1 MGQIV
6 LLVVAAAWAAV
17 LVPPLLRSRV
27 ENRPN
32 SSVSDFRS
40 QLSSLQ
46 RVLPSRGAS
55 VRSMARPL
63 APSTL
68 ARPAASGR
76 PPLRSGLGSNHTAQP
91 APAART
97 TSRDATRGHEPTAR
111 PRRHAE
117 RPERAPVVMRNGRPV
132 LDAAEIKRRRTKV
145 LYLIAGTAGVSG
157 LMAATTDSKA
167 MVYLFAVAVVAL
179 GAYVYLLSIA
189 NQRSLVDGA
198 DYADERDARDLYEA
212 PPASRRSYRYDDDS
226 DTYYG
231 ADTRALGRDPR
242 RFGRIPLDRPLRR
255 AVGGR
260 RHRRPHAGHGHLRSH
275 LLRASPGA
283 AAGSLRRL
291 RLRDLRPFRARAS
304 PAGAQRPSP
313 HGSAPGGAAAA

>member
-1 MGQIV
+1 
-6 LLVVAAAWAAV
+6 
-17 LVPPLLRSRV
+17 
-27 ENRPN
+27 
-32 SSVSDFRS
+32 
-40 QLSSLQ
+40 
-46 RVLPSRGAS
+46 
-55 VRSMARPL
+55 
-63 APSTL
+63 
-68 ARPAASGR
+68 
-76 PPLRSGLGSNHTAQP
+76 
-91 APAART
+91 
-97 TSRDATRGHEPTAR
+97 
-111 PRRHAE
+111 
-117 RPERAPVVMRNGRPV
+117 MRNGRPV

-179 GAYVYLLSIA
+179 GAYVYLLAIA

-231 ADTRALGRDPR
+231 ADTRALGRDRDDSAAYRSTARSVEPSAGADTGDHTPGMGTS
-242 RFGRIPLDRPLRR
+242 GRISY
-255 AVGGR
+255 GR
-260 RHRRPHAGHGHLRSH
+260 RPAPQPARSD
-275 LLRASPGA
+275 AYGFETV
-283 AAGSLRRL
+283 
-291 RLRDLRPFRARAS
+291 RPFRARAS